1 LLYVPD
7 TAPRGGSFSGKT
19 GFKACYDEQYYP
31 VTFPGLSNSRRTTRL
46 PDVTKLLLQKYYFAD
61 GKEPGIAIA

>member
-1 LLYVPD
+1 VAKKKILFL
-7 TAPRGGSFSGKT
+7 FSEEI
-19 GFKACYDEQYYP
+19 GFKACYDKQYYP
-31 VTFPGLSNSRRTTRL
+31 VTFQGLSNSRRTSHL